1 MFSRNKKIDSVP
13 EFRMSFNLGRRKYKY
28 IYNFDHFCQLVGFNN
43 KTGYIIKISEPD
55 LAALQARIL
64 ETNLSVSYHQE
75 FVEGVME
82 YTQTERV
89 PVPHSIIE
97 RIVSENLELSNI
109 KIDNTLCGEILII
122 NDNFDHFSLKN
133 KKPI

>member
-43 KTGYIIKISEPD
+43 KIGYTILMSERD

-64 ETNLSVSYHQE
+64 ETNMAVSYHQE
-75 FVEGVME
+75 FVGDTME
-82 YTQTERV
+82 YTQTEKV
-89 PVPHSIIE
+89 PMPRNIIE
-97 RIVSENLELSNI
+97 RVVSENLKLSNI
-109 KIDNTLCGEILII
+109 KIDNSLCGEIWII

-133 KKPI
+133 KKSI